1 MALDVKVPF
10 NSGVCSLKAVV
21 DEMWKLEDIVGVNL
35 DLNSFPMGYALRS
48 RGLHQTVDEH
58 LTQVE
63 LSQKSIGTDIKEGPK
78 KPKKRKKDESKS
90 ERSTLNKK
98 RTKTE
103 KKKKE
108 NDLDSD
114 SSEDDDESDS
124 DASVGSDDKEDDS
137 SDEEPY
143 EQEHGLECDETV
155 KTAVYVGY
163 WEDLYPNSISCG
175 YMKSKGKHS
184 LFH

>member
-1 MALDVKVPF
+1 M
-10 NSGVCSLKAVV
+10 
-21 DEMWKLEDIVGVNL
+21 GVNL
-35 DLNSFPMGYALRS
+35 DLNCFSTGYALRS

-63 LSQKSIGTDIKEGPK
+63 MSQKSIGTDPK
-78 KPKKRKKDESKS
+78 KGKKDESKS

-98 RTKTE
+98 RKKNE
-103 KKKKE
+103 KNKEE
-108 NDLDSD
+108 NDGD

-124 DASVGSDDKEDDS
+124 DASDGSDDKEDDS

-155 KTAVYVGY
+155 KTAVYLGY

-175 YMKSKGKHS
+175 YMKSKQKYS

>member
-1 MALDVKVPF
+1 
-10 NSGVCSLKAVV
+10 
-21 DEMWKLEDIVGVNL
+21 MWKLEDIVGVNL
-35 DLNSFPMGYALRS
+35 DLNCFSTGYALRS

-63 LSQKSIGTDIKEGPK
+63 MSQKSIGTDPK
-78 KPKKRKKDESKS
+78 KGKKDESKS

-98 RTKTE
+98 RKKNE
-103 KKKKE
+103 KNKEE
-108 NDLDSD
+108 NDDDESDSDESKSERSTLNKKRKKNEKNKEENDGD

-124 DASVGSDDKEDDS
+124 DASDGSDDKEDDS

-155 KTAVYVGY
+155 KTAVYLGY

-175 YMKSKGKHS
+175 YMKSKQKYS